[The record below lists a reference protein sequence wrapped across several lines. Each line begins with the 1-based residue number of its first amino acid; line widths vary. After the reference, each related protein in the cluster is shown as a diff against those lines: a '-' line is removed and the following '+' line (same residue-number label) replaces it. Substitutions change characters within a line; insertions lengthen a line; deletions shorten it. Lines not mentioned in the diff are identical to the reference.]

1 MPGKPWHLL
10 INNKFDEEVKNLL
23 IYKKILFD
31 AEFLDELEVLE
42 SAKLLLN
49 GDTVWKPHVLLLMG
63 DYFASKKENMKAKDF
78 YLQILSSQG
87 LQKDFYEH
95 ARSKLSEIT
104 ND

>member
-1 MPGKPWHLL
+1 MAKKKGGTKTLTSVSKKTRQGNSKFTKLFEPL
-10 INNKFDEEVKNLL
+10 ISTE
-23 IYKKILFD
+23 
-31 AEFLDELEVLE
+31 
-42 SAKLLLN
+42 
-49 GDTVWKPHVLLLMG
+49 TVWKPHVLLLMG
-63 DYFASKKENMKAKDF
+63 DYFASKNENMKAKDF